1 MTHSTHTGTSFCEAK
16 AMSFPNVQGHRGN
29 HLPYSVSE
37 PTQET
42 SQLILSCEKNPMGA
56 VTVLSH
62 YIDGVIS
69 ALGNREGE

>member
-1 MTHSTHTGTSFCEAK
+1 MTHSTHTGTSFCEAT
-16 AMSFPNVQGHRGN
+16 AMSFPNVQGHRGS
-29 HLPYSVSE
+29 HLPYSESE

-42 SQLILSCEKNPMGA
+42 SPLILSCEKNSMGA

-69 ALGNREGE
+69 SLVNRKCE